1 MFSAPGIAALILLI
15 YIKPQEFIPGL
26 EGVPLLYAF
35 LGLAIFGFVLDL
47 RLGHARFDPP
57 PHWPYVALL
66 VPWAFVTHL
75 AKAGGSGFVT
85 AATNLVIVVILFFIV
100 SMAIQTFRSF
110 EVVMASLLAATL
122 FVTGVCLHQGF
133 APLGCAVQEGATTES
148 LRPDGR
154 PCVTAEQC
162 SEGDAEPGAQYQC
175 ERMGL
180 FGTVSVGRGRVRYR
194 GVLKDPNEVALTCG
208 AVLPALFARNER
220 QASLSRA
227 TLLVL
232 GFVATAIMIVFTQSR
247 GGILVF
253 LAVVGAYFIK
263 RFGVKGAAVGGVLGL
278 PLLLLGGRSG
288 SEAEDS
294 ANERAE
300 VLSAGMQMFQGD
312 PVFGVGYDQFQNHHH
327 LTAHNSFL
335 LALSEMGVL
344 GLFLFLSILYVSF
357 KICVLALKRY
367 DRSPEAKVAAT
378 WSMALLAAFCGVSIG
393 SFFLSFTYHQVLWI
407 YLGLSGALYGVVRR
421 HDAKFRIGVGL
432 FEHALIG
439 MATVA
444 FPVFLKVFL
453 RVKGH

>member
-26 EGVPLLYAF
+26 EGVPLLYGF
-35 LGLAIFGFVLDL
+35 LGLAIFGFILDL

-57 PHWPYVALL
+57 PHWPYVALF
-66 VPWAFVTHL
+66 VPWAFTTFL
-75 AKAGGSGFVT
+75 AKAGGGGFV
-85 AATNLVIVVILFFIV
+85 APATNLIIVVILFFIV
-100 SMAIQTFRSF
+100 AMAIQTFRSF
-110 EVVMASLLAATL
+110 EVVMGALLAATL

-133 APLGCAVQEGATTES
+133 APLGCAVQEGATMEM

-154 PCVTAEQC
+154 PCNTAEEC

-220 QASLSRA
+220 QSSLSRT
-227 TLLVL
+227 TLLIA

-263 RFGVKGAAVGGVLGL
+263 RFGVKGAAAGAVLAL

-294 ANERAE
+294 ANERTE
-300 VLSAGMQMFQGD
+300 VLAAGMQMFQGD
-312 PVFGVGYDQFQNHHH
+312 PILGVGYDQFQNHHH
-327 LTAHNSFL
+327 LTAHNSFM
-335 LALSEMGVL
+335 LALAEMGL
-344 GLFLFLSILYVSF
+344 FGLFLFLALLYVSF
-357 KICVLALKRY
+357 KICILALKRY
-367 DRSPEAKVAAT
+367 DRSPEAKVAGV
-378 WSMALLAAFCGVSIG
+378 WSMAVLAAFCGVSIG

-407 YLGLSGALYGVVRR
+407 YLGLSGALYGVIRR
-421 HDAKFRIGVGL
+421 HDTTFRIKIGL

-439 MATVA
+439 MAAVG
-444 FPVFLKVFL
+444 FPVVLKLFL
-453 RVKGH
+453 RAKGH